1 MTRLPL
7 RRAGAALAAAAALTA
22 CGHPEQ
28 VVVDKYFQA
37 VNAKDK
43 QTLGSFALVNFDQ
56 KVDKWVIKG
65 STTEPAVK
73 APLTDLLKAQKDVQT
88 QIQQNQREYNKYFLD
103 HMREVDEYRDIRK
116 GGGKVPAKLA
126 TVAQEWDKFEQTAKE
141 LGEKGGGKLA
151 AAKQA
156 VDREK
161 KTMMVSVGN
170 VDNVEG
176 LEGELLTKHLDL
188 DLTIG
193 GQVQPY
199 KMTIKKYDVKPA
211 GGAGGKVIS
220 RWIVAGLQK
229 Q

>member
-7 RRAGAALAAAAALTA
+7 RRAGAALVAAVALTA

-43 QTLGSFALVNFDQ
+43 QTLSSFALVGFDQ

-65 STTEPAVK
+65 STSEPAAK
-73 APLTDLLKAQKDVQT
+73 APLQDLIQAQKDVKNE
-88 QIQQNQREYNKYFLD
+88 IAKNQREYNAYFLD
-103 HMREVDEYRDIRK
+103 NMRAVDEYRDLRK
-116 GGGKVPAKLA
+116 SGGKVPAKLA
-126 TVAQEWDKFEQTAKE
+126 PIAEKWDSFEQRAKE
-141 LGEKGGGKLA
+141 LGETGGGKLA
-151 AAKQA
+151 AATAA
-156 VDREK
+156 VEREK
-161 KTMMVSVGN
+161 RHMIVSVGN

-176 LEGELLTKHLDL
+176 LEGEVQTKHLDL

-199 KMTIKKYDVKPA
+199 KMTIKKYDVKQT
-211 GGAGGKVIS
+211 GGTGSKVIS
-220 RWIVAGLQK
+220 RWVVTGLQK